1 MCCLSSLSL
10 TTPIESSRFSATM
23 SNSNAL
29 IKDTLLKLNR
39 NNKLL
44 ESRKSKDNLLKNS
57 PPSIRTIATSRSSK
71 NSSTTPKTPK
81 RHSNYRQE

>member
-57 PPSIRTIATSRSSK
+57 PPSIRTIGTSRSSK

-81 RHSNYRQE
+81 RHSNYRQG